1 MFYAESQGPW
11 NGSCSLKVLQP
22 GGFMGHPVS
31 FKWYDLAP
39 SLGTKP
45 VEPNTRSR
53 LLTERQ
59 RVKELVPY
67 AVVFPYI
74 KMGRSISGFMVDRT
88 GGRFGPFENQMFV
101 GDFSL
106 SVIMRATTEQVNG
119 VWQGAC
125 YPFREGLATGLLA
138 CQFTPQ
144 GDLLVGGTNRGWPVR
159 GPRAYAI
166 QRLDWTGQVPFEIK
180 EINARSDG
188 FLVTFTKP
196 VDRSIASKP
205 ESYALTTYTH
215 IYQQGYGSPEVD
227 HTTPRVVKAIVSA
240 DGFQSQLRI
249 DGLMQGHVHDFD
261 LQQIRSVDGAPLVH
275 VNAYYTLNEIPDN

>member
-1 MFYAESQGPW
+1 
-11 NGSCSLKVLQP
+11 
-22 GGFMGHPVS
+22 MGHPIS
-31 FKWYDLAP
+31 FNWYELAGNVGP
-39 SLGTKP
+39 KP
-45 VEPNTRSR
+45 IEPNTRSR

-88 GGRFGPFENQMFV
+88 SGKFGPFENQIFI

-106 SVIMRATTEQVNG
+106 SVVMRATTEKVNG

-159 GPRAYAI
+159 GPRAFAM
-166 QRLDWTGQVPFEIK
+166 QRLDWTGEVPFEIK
-180 EINARSDG
+180 QINALPGG

-196 VDRSIASKP
+196 VDRAIATNPK
-205 ESYALTTYTH
+205 SYGLTTYTH

-227 HTTPRVVKAIVSA
+227 HTTPHVVDAVVSTDGLRVRLK
-240 DGFQSQLRI
+240 I
-249 DGLMQGHVHDFD
+249 DGLVQGHIHDFD
-261 LQQIRSVDGAPLVH
+261 LQPIRSAEGMKLVH
-275 VNAYYTLNEIPDN
+275 VNAYYTLNEIPRE